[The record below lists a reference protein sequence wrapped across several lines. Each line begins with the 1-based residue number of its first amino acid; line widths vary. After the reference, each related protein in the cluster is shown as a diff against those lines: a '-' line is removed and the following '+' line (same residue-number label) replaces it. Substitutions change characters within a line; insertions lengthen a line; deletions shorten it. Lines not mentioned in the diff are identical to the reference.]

1 MTKLINIFQRKSPR
15 DIAQAELEEAVRQL
29 LLAQSG
35 QEYAA
40 RMVQYHQDRIK
51 RLKAYVEAS
60 NREGLQREGAQA

>member
-1 MTKLINIFQRKSPR
+1 MLQVLDIFKRRAPL
-15 DIAQAELEEAVRQL
+15 DLAQQELEEAVRQL

-51 RLKAYVEAS
+51 RLRAYVETAS
-60 NREGLQREGAQA
+60 E

>member
-1 MTKLINIFQRKSPR
+1 MLAALEIFKRKPPLA
-15 DIAQAELEEAVRQL
+15 IAQQELEEATRQL

-51 RLKAYVEAS
+51 RLRMYVEA
-60 NREGLQREGAQA
+60 EK

>member
-1 MTKLINIFQRKSPR
+1 MLAALNIFQRKSPR

-60 NREGLQREGAQA
+60 GAQRDGATA

>member
-1 MTKLINIFQRKSPR
+1 MIDLLNIFKRKTPEELAREEYR
-15 DIAQAELEEAVRQL
+15 DAMRQL

-51 RLKAYVEAS
+51 RLKPFVGEAK
-60 NREGLQREGAQA
+60 

>member
-1 MTKLINIFQRKSPR
+1 MLAALDIFKRKSPLA
-15 DIAQAELEEAVRQL
+15 IAQGELEEATRQL

-51 RLKAYVEAS
+51 RLRGYVQAE
-60 NREGLQREGAQA
+60 EGEK